1 MNKNFH
7 ANNIILQTILP
18 LLVVVSLCGGLFG
31 ITSYFGNRFCA
42 RQAEYVG
49 LQYSYLDHWETGSSC
64 SLYYNGRWISS
75 STYYEWNDISF
86 SELRK

>member
-1 MNKNFH
+1 MNKKIYR
-7 ANNIILQTILP
+7 NNILHIILP
-18 LLVVVSLCGGLFG
+18 LLTIIFLCGGLFG
-31 ITSYFGNRFCA
+31 LSLYVGSSFCA

-49 LQYSYLDHWETGSSC
+49 LQYSYLVHSETGSSC

-75 STYYEWNDISF
+75 STYYEWNNISF